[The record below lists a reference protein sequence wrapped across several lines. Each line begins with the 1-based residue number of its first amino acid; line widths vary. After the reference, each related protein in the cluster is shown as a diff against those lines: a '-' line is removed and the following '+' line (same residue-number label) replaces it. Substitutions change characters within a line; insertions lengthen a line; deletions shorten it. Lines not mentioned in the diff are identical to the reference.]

1 MLRERVA
8 RPQHPRECD
17 VDWRRSDG
25 LLLPENERDP
35 SVLDRIHSDAP
46 AWRFARRSSLATDG
60 QWRPGAW
67 HGRHQRDISHGDPWF
82 GRLYDRRP
90 TKGMAAQDVCMRRR
104 RTRLLAE
111 RG

>member
-17 VDWRRSDG
+17 VGWRRSDG

-67 HGRHQRDISHGDPWF
+67 HTSATFLMAILGLVVHMTVGQRRDGGPGVGIG
-82 GRLYDRRP
+82 
-90 TKGMAAQDVCMRRR
+90 RR
-104 RTRLLAE
+104 RTKLLAE
-111 RG
+111 RS

>member
-17 VDWRRSDG
+17 VGWRRSDG

-35 SVLDRIHSDAP
+35 SVLDRIHSDACLALRSEIFSRNRWP
-46 AWRFARRSSLATDG
+46 VAAWGLTN
-60 QWRPGAW
+60 
-67 HGRHQRDISHGDPWF
+67 QRDISHGDPWF

-90 TKGMAAQDVCMRRR
+90 TKGWRARSRH
-104 RTRLLAE
+104 RTSPH
-111 RG
+111 